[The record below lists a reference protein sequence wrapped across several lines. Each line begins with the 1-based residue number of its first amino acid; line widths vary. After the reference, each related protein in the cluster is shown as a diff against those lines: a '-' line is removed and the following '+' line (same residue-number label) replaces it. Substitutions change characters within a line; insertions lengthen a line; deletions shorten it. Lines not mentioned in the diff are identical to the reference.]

1 MSREISYK
9 TPVLR
14 GEGEACEEK
23 ELTWDLA
30 GGWVWGLLLASALL
44 SEAHALQRHSVTLC
58 DSLLGDTVSPHVTS
72 PQGGRVT
79 LRDNLFGDTVC
90 VTLGD
95 PTRPSLGGGELMSL
109 GRRVVPLGSPLRKG
123 ACSPVS
129 PQTVHRSNCKQFQ

>member
-95 PTRPSLGGGELMSL
+95 PTPAFTGGRGTDVTWKKGRPSGQPFEKGGLLPSEPPN
-109 GRRVVPLGSPLRKG
+109 RP
-123 ACSPVS
+123 
-129 PQTVHRSNCKQFQ
+129 